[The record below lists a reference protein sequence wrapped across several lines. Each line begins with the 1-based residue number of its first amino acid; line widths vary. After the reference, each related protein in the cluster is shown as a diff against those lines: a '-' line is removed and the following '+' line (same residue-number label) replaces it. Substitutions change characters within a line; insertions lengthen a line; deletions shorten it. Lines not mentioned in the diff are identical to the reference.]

1 MTYPFPTIWINGRDI
16 SIEAIRNETASP
28 ASDFERA
35 TFSFICDWL
44 SDQTIFE
51 IQTSGSTGTPKKI
64 VLTREQMLASARMT
78 EQALALKPGY
88 TALVCL
94 HTQYIAGRMMLVRCF
109 TTGMRIVVTEPAAN
123 PLANIPDSIAIDFT
137 AWVPYQLYAILSS
150 AEAARLNRIGRVIIG
165 GAPLNQE
172 MVNELQTYSCIF
184 YATYGMTETISHI
197 ALQTLNGINASSVFR
212 ALPGIALAIDERG
225 CLTIEAPHL
234 PEKIVTND
242 LVELKD
248 SHAFIWLGRWDN
260 VINSGGI
267 KIIPEHLESRMMNI
281 LYECGILR
289 SFFIASV
296 PDKKLGEKI
305 TLLIEGEELDE
316 EKKYKI
322 FQKLKQSFSSYE
334 TPKAIVMLPRFLY
347 TNTDKIDR
355 RKTIEMI
362 TKRS

>member
-1 MTYPFPTIWINGRDI
+1 MTYPFSTIWINGRDI
-16 SIEAIRNETASP
+16 SIEAIRNETALP

-35 TFSFICDWL
+35 TFTFIREWL

-64 VLTREQMLASARMT
+64 ILTREQMLASAHMT

-109 TTGMRIVVTEPAAN
+109 ATGMRIVVTEPAAN

-150 AEAARLNRIGRVIIG
+150 PEAARLNSIGCVIIG

-172 MVNELQTYSCIF
+172 IIHELQAYSCIF

-225 CLTIEAPHL
+225 CLTIDAHHL

-248 SHAFIWLGRWDN
+248 NHAFLWLGRWDN

-267 KIIPEHLESRMMNI
+267 KIIPEHLESRMMNT

-289 SFFIASV
+289 PFFIASV

-305 TLLIEGEELDE
+305 TLLLEGEALDE
-316 EKKYKI
+316 EKKYIIHQKI
-322 FQKLKQSFSSYE
+322 KQTFSSYE
-334 TPKAIVMLPRFLY
+334 TPKDIITLPKFLY

>member
-16 SIEAIRNETASP
+16 SIEAIRNETASSV
-28 ASDFERA
+28 SDFEQA
-35 TFSFICDWL
+35 TFNFIRDWL

-64 VLTREQMLASARMT
+64 LLTRDQMLASARMT

-109 TTGMRIVVTEPAAN
+109 ATGMRIVVTEPVAN
-123 PLANIPDSIAIDFT
+123 PLANIPDSITIDFT

-150 AEAARLNRIGRVIIG
+150 PEASRLNTIGSVIIG
-165 GAPLNQE
+165 GAPLNHE
-172 MVNELQTYSCIF
+172 TISELQAYSCIF

-212 ALPGIALAIDERG
+212 ALPGIILTIDERG
-225 CLTIEAPHL
+225 CLTIDAPHL

-248 SHAFIWLGRWDN
+248 DHVFIWLGRWDN
-260 VINSGGI
+260 VINSGGV
-267 KIIPEHLESRMMNI
+267 KIIPEHLESQMVNI

-305 TLLIEGEELDE
+305 TLFLEGEELDE
-316 EKKYKI
+316 EKKYI
-322 FQKLKQSFSSYE
+322 ILQKLKQSFSSYE
-334 TPKAIVMLPRFLY
+334 TPKAIMMLPRFLY
-347 TNTDKIDR
+347 TNTNKINR
-355 RKTIEMI
+355 RKTIEMV
-362 TKRS
+362 TKRM

>member
-1 MTYPFPTIWINGRDI
+1 MTYPFPSIWINGRDI
-16 SIEAIRNETASP
+16 SIEAIRNDTASP
-28 ASDFERA
+28 ASDFEQA
-35 TFSFICDWL
+35 TFNFIRDWL

-51 IQTSGSTGTPKKI
+51 IQTSGSTGLPKKI
-64 VLTREQMLASARMT
+64 VLTRDQMLASARMT
-78 EQALALKPGY
+78 EQALGLKPGY

-123 PLANIPDSIAIDFT
+123 PLANIPDAIVIDFA
-137 AWVPYQLYAILSS
+137 AWVPYQLYTILSS
-150 AEAARLNRIGRVIIG
+150 PEAARLNQTGRAIIG
-165 GAPLNQE
+165 GAPLNLE
-172 MVNELQTYSCIF
+172 AISELQAYSCIF

-197 ALQTLNGINASSVFR
+197 ALQTLNGVNASTVFR
-212 ALPGIALAIDERG
+212 ALPGIALGIDERG
-225 CLTIEAPHL
+225 CLTIDAPHL

-248 SHAFIWLGRWDN
+248 NYTFFWLGRWDN
-260 VINSGGI
+260 VINSGGV
-267 KIIPEHLESRMMNI
+267 KIIPEHLESRMVNI

-296 PDKKLGEKI
+296 PDIKLGEKI
-305 TLLIEGEELDE
+305 TLLIEGEELEE

-334 TPKAIVMLPRFLY
+334 IPKVIVTLDRFLY
-347 TNTDKIDR
+347 TSTDKIDR
-355 RKTIEMI
+355 RKTIEMV
-362 TKRS
+362 TKQS

>member
-28 ASDFERA
+28 ASDFEQA
-35 TFSFICDWL
+35 TFNFIRDWL
-44 SDQTIFE
+44 SGQTIFE

-64 VLTREQMLASARMT
+64 LLTRDQMLASARMT
-78 EQALALKPGY
+78 EQALALKPGD

-150 AEAARLNRIGRVIIG
+150 PEAVRLNRIGSAIIG
-165 GAPLNQE
+165 GAPLNHE
-172 MVNELQTYSCIF
+172 TISELQRYTCIF

-197 ALQTLNGINASSVFR
+197 ALQTLNGINASAVFR

-225 CLTIEAPHL
+225 CLTIDAPHL
-234 PEKIVTND
+234 SEKIVTND

-248 SHAFIWLGRWDN
+248 NYTFLWLGRWDN
-260 VINSGGI
+260 VINSGGV
-267 KIIPEHLESRMMNI
+267 KIIPEHLESRMANT

-289 SFFIASV
+289 SFFIGSV

-305 TLLIEGEELDE
+305 TLLLEGEELEE
-316 EKKYKI
+316 EKKYSLL
-322 FQKLKQSFSSYE
+322 QKLKQSFSSYE
-334 TPKAIVMLPRFLY
+334 VPKAIVVLPRFLY
-347 TNTDKIDR
+347 TNTAKIDR
-355 RKTIEMI
+355 GKTIEI
-362 TKRS
+362 VTKRV